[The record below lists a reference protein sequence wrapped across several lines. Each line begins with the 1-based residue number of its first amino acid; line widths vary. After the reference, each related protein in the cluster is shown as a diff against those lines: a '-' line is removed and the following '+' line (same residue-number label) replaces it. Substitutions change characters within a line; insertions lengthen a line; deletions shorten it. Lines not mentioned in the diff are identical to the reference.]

1 MYQKKV
7 LILQTKFET
16 MKIQFLGATRE
27 VTGSKHLITTDSG
40 HTILLDCGMYQG
52 KGMETDA
59 ANRDLGF
66 DPVKLDCVVLSH
78 AHIDHSGLIPYIVKM
93 GFKGDIYCTPATRD
107 LCSLML
113 TDTAF
118 IQEQDVR
125 MYNKKIDRQH
135 PHKEKGKKYFVEPL
149 YNQQDVNR
157 AMKHFVTYSY
167 DRRFR
172 LFDDV
177 LLTFTNSG
185 HMLGGAICS
194 LEIYEK
200 PTPNNVLR
208 TATGSPIEQSSSPV
222 KGGESNASFPSGEE
236 RGEAKVWKRLTY
248 TGDIGRL
255 HCHILP
261 PPQLFPQCDYL
272 ICESTYG
279 DRTHDEQMVTEEQL
293 LGIVEDT
300 CVYRKGQLLIPAFS
314 VGRTQEIVYV
324 LNQLFNDGRLP
335 QIPVYVDSP
344 MSTNATQIF
353 RMYPDEL
360 SDEVR
365 DTMQFDPD
373 PFGFNTLRYI
383 TDIRESKALNHKD
396 EPCIIISASGMLEA
410 GRIKHH
416 VANHISDPRCTI
428 LIVGYCEPTTLGA
441 RIQEPGLQWISIF
454 GLDRKIKAQIT
465 KIEGFSGHGDY
476 KEMIDYLTRSLQVE
490 QVRRTFIVHGNE
502 EAAEAYKGH
511 LGEAGFK
518 NVTVPQ
524 KGETVEL

>member
-1 MYQKKV
+1 
-7 LILQTKFET
+7 

-66 DPVKLDCVVLSH
+66 DPATLDCVVLSH

-107 LCSLML
+107 LCALML
-113 TDTAF
+113 ADTAF

-125 MYNKKIDRQH
+125 TYNKKIDKQN
-135 PHKEKGKKYFVEPL
+135 PHKEKGKKYKIEPL
-149 YNQQDVNR
+149 YDQKDVNK

-167 DRRFR
+167 ERRFR

-194 LEIYEK
+194 LEIYEEDK
-200 PTPNNVLR
+200 SFSERSERSFSDNGLSVEDGLSAKR
-208 TATGSPIEQSSSPV
+208 SV
-222 KGGESNASFPSGEE
+222 K
-236 RGEAKVWKRLTY
+236 RWKRLTY
-248 TGDIGRL
+248 TGDVGRL

-279 DRTHDEQMVTEEQL
+279 DRLHDEQMVTEEQL
-293 LGIVEDT
+293 LGVVEDT
-300 CVYRKGQLLIPAFS
+300 CVYRKGQLLIPSFS

-324 LNQLFNDGRLP
+324 LNQLYNDGRLP

-353 RMYPDEL
+353 RMYPEEL

-365 DTMQFDPD
+365 DTMRFDPD

-383 TDIRESKALNHKD
+383 TDINESKALNHKD
-396 EPCIIISASGMLEA
+396 EPSIIISASGMLEA

-428 LIVGYCEPTTLGA
+428 LIVGYCEPSTLGA
-441 RIQEPGLQWISIF
+441 RIQEPGLKWISIF
-454 GLDRKIKAQIT
+454 GLDRRIKAQIT

-476 KEMIDYLTRSLQVE
+476 REMIDYFTRSLDVKQVQ
-490 QVRRTFIVHGNE
+490 QVFVVHGDE
-502 EAAEAYKGH
+502 TAAETYKGH
-511 LGEAGFK
+511 LEDAGFK
-518 NVTVPQ
+518 QITVPQ
-524 KGETVEL
+524 KGETVIL

>member
-1 MYQKKV
+1 MMINVYFFIVAKKNRAKLLKNLHICKYFCNFV
-7 LILQTKFET
+7 PQIEIT
-16 MKIQFLGATRE
+16 MKIQFLGATGE

-66 DPVKLDCVVLSH
+66 DPKTLDCVVLSH
-78 AHIDHSGLIPYIVKM
+78 AHIDHSGLIPYIVKL

-125 MYNKKIDRQH
+125 TYNKKIDKQN
-135 PHKEKGKKYFVEPL
+135 PHKEKGKKYKVEPL
-149 YNQQDVNR
+149 YDQKDVNN

-194 LEIYEK
+194 LEIYEEDSA
-200 PTPNNVLR
+200 PNGYPSP
-208 TATGSPIEQSSSPV
+208 AT
-222 KGGESNASFPSGEE
+222 
-236 RGEAKVWKRLTY
+236 RRWKRLTY
-248 TGDIGRL
+248 TGDVGRL

-279 DRTHDEQMVTEEQL
+279 DKLHDEQMVTEDQL
-293 LGIVEDT
+293 LGVVEDT
-300 CVYRKGQLLIPAFS
+300 CVYRKGQLLIPSFS

-324 LNQLFNDGRLP
+324 LNQLYNDGRLP
-335 QIPVYVDSP
+335 HIPVYVDSP

-365 DTMQFDPD
+365 ETMQFDPD

-383 TDIRESKALNHKD
+383 TDINESKMLNHKD

-416 VANHISDPRCTI
+416 VASHISDPRCTI

-441 RIQEPGLQWISIF
+441 RIQQPGLQWISIF
-454 GLDRKIKAQIT
+454 GQDRRIKAQIT

-476 KEMIDYLTRSLQVE
+476 KEMIDYFTRSLDVKQV
-490 QVRRTFIVHGNE
+490 QRTFVVHGE
-502 EAAEAYKGH
+502 PQSAEAYKGH
-511 LGEAGFK
+511 LEDAGFK
-518 NVTVPQ
+518 QITVPH
-524 KGETVEL
+524 KGETVIL

>member
-1 MYQKKV
+1 
-7 LILQTKFET
+7 
-16 MKIQFLGATRE
+16 MKIQFLGAAEE
-27 VTGSKHLITTDSG
+27 VTGSKHLITTNNG

-66 DPVKLDCVVLSH
+66 DPAKLDCVILSH
-78 AHIDHSGLIPYIVKM
+78 AHIDHSGLIPYIVKK

-107 LCSLML
+107 LCALML
-113 TDTAF
+113 ADTAF

-125 MYNKKIDRQH
+125 TYNKKIDKQH
-135 PHKEKGKKYFVEPL
+135 PHKEKGKTYKIEPL

-157 AMKHFVTYSY
+157 AMKLFVTYGY

-194 LEIYEK
+194 LEIYEE
-200 PTPNNVLR
+200 T
-208 TATGSPIEQSSSPV
+208 SSQSSPRER
-222 KGGESNASFPSGEE
+222 GLLPSGET
-236 RGEAKVWKRLTY
+236 GKKSWKRLCY
-248 TGDIGRL
+248 TGDIGRK

-261 PPQLFPQCDYL
+261 SPQLFPQCDYL

-279 DRTHDEQMVTEEQL
+279 DRLHEEEEVTEEQL
-293 LGIVEDT
+293 LGVVEDT
-300 CVYRKGQLLIPAFS
+300 CVYRKGQLLIPSFS

-324 LNQLFNDGRLP
+324 PNRLYNDGRLP
-335 QIPVYVDSP
+335 HIPVYVDSP

-365 DTMQFDPD
+365 DTMRFDPD

-383 TDIRESKALNHKD
+383 TDIRDSKALNHKD

-416 VANHISDPRCTI
+416 VANHISDPRCTV

-441 RIQEPGLQWISIF
+441 RIQQPGLQWISIF

-476 KEMIDYLTRSLQVE
+476 QEMIDYLSRSLDVNLVQRVF
-490 QVRRTFIVHGNE
+490 VVHGE
-502 EAAEAYKGH
+502 QTAAETYKNH
-511 LGEAGFK
+511 LHDAGFR
-518 NVTVPQ
+518 NISVPE
-524 KGETVEL
+524 KGEIVEL

>member
-1 MYQKKV
+1 
-7 LILQTKFET
+7 

-66 DPVKLDCVVLSH
+66 DPAKLDCVVLSH
-78 AHIDHSGLIPYIVKM
+78 AHIDHSGLLPYIYKM
-93 GFKGDIYCTPATRD
+93 GFRGDIFCTPATRD
-107 LCSLML
+107 LCALML
-113 TDTAF
+113 ADTAF

-125 MYNKKIDRQH
+125 TYNKKIDKQH
-135 PHKEKGKKYFVEPL
+135 PHKEKGKKYFIEPL
-149 YNQQDVNR
+149 YNQHDVDKV
-157 AMKHFVTYSY
+157 MHHFVTYGY

-194 LEIYEK
+194 LEIYEEDCQQRIV
-200 PTPNNVLR
+200 N
-208 TATGSPIEQSSSPV
+208 SQQPV
-222 KGGESNASFPSGEE
+222 K
-236 RGEAKVWKRLTY
+236 RWKRVTY
-248 TGDIGRL
+248 TGDIGRK

-279 DRTHDEQMVTEEQL
+279 DRLHDEDLVTEEQL
-293 LGIVEDT
+293 LGVVDDT
-300 CVYRKGQLLIPAFS
+300 CVYRKGQLLIPSFS

-324 LNQLFNDGRLP
+324 LNQLYNDGRLP
-335 QIPVYVDSP
+335 HIPVYVDSP
-344 MSTNATQIF
+344 MSTNATHIF
-353 RMYPDEL
+353 RMYPEEL

-365 DTMQFDPD
+365 DTMRFDPD

-383 TDIRESKALNHKD
+383 TDIRESKALNYKE

-441 RIQEPGLQWISIF
+441 RIQQPGLQWISIF
-454 GLDRKIKAQIT
+454 GQDRRIKAQIT

-476 KEMIDYLTRSLQVE
+476 REMIDYLTRSLMVKQV
-490 QVRRTFIVHGNE
+490 QRTFIVHGDLS
-502 EAAEAYKGH
+502 AAEAYREH
-511 LGEAGFK
+511 LTEAGFS
-518 NVTVPQ
+518 NITIPE
-524 KGETVEL
+524 KGEIVEL

>member
-1 MYQKKV
+1 
-7 LILQTKFET
+7 
-16 MKIQFLGATRE
+16 MKIQFLGAARE

-66 DPVKLDCVVLSH
+66 DPAQLDCVVLSH
-78 AHIDHSGLIPYIVKM
+78 AHIDHSGLIPYIVKK
-93 GFKGDIYCTPATRD
+93 GFKGDVYCTHATRD

-113 TDTAF
+113 ADTAF

-125 MYNKKIDRQH
+125 TYNKKMDRQH
-135 PHKEKGKKYFVEPL
+135 PHKEKGSKYKIEPL
-149 YNQQDVNR
+149 YTQQDVQK
-157 AMKHFVTYSY
+157 AMRHFVTYSY

-185 HMLGGAICS
+185 HMLGSAVCS
-194 LEIYEK
+194 LEIYE
-200 PTPNNVLR
+200 
-208 TATGSPIEQSSSPV
+208 EDH
-222 KGGESNASFPSGEE
+222 GEK
-236 RGEAKVWKRLTY
+236 RWKRVTY
-248 TGDIGRL
+248 TGDVGRT
-255 HCHILP
+255 HSHILP
-261 PPQLFPQCDYL
+261 SPMLFPQCDYL

-279 DRTHDEQMVTEEQL
+279 DRLHDDPIVTEEQL
-293 LGIVEDT
+293 LGVVEDT
-300 CVYRKGQLLIPAFS
+300 CVYRKGQLLIPSFS

-324 LNQLFNDGRLP
+324 LNQLYNDGRLP
-335 QIPVYVDSP
+335 HIPVYVDSP

-416 VANHISDPRCTI
+416 VANHISDPRCTV
-428 LIVGYCEPTTLGA
+428 LLVGYCSPETLGA
-441 RIQEPGLQWISIF
+441 RIQEPGLKWISIF
-454 GLDRKIKAQIT
+454 GQDRRIKAQIT
-465 KIEGFSGHGDY
+465 KIEGFSGHGDW
-476 KEMIDYLTRSLQVE
+476 KEMIAYFTRSLQIENVKR
-490 QVRRTFIVHGNE
+490 VFVVHGE
-502 EAAEAYKGH
+502 LTAAETYKDH
-511 LGEAGFK
+511 LYEAGFR
-518 NVTVPQ
+518 NITVPE
-524 KGETVEL
+524 KGELVEL

>member
-1 MYQKKV
+1 
-7 LILQTKFET
+7 

-52 KGMETDA
+52 KGLETDA

-66 DPVKLDCVVLSH
+66 DPAKLDCVVLSH

-107 LCSLML
+107 LCALML
-113 TDTAF
+113 ADTAF

-125 MYNKKIDRQH
+125 TYNKKIDKQH
-135 PHKEKGKKYFVEPL
+135 PHKEKGKKYFIEPL
-149 YNQQDVNR
+149 YNQNDVNR
-157 AMKHFVTYSY
+157 AMKLFVTYSY

-194 LEIYEK
+194 LEVYE
-200 PTPNNVLR
+200 
-208 TATGSPIEQSSSPV
+208 
-222 KGGESNASFPSGEE
+222 ES
-236 RGEAKVWKRLTY
+236 RWKRVTY
-248 TGDIGRL
+248 TGDIGRK

-279 DRTHDEQMVTEEQL
+279 DRLHEEQLVTEEEL
-293 LGIVEDT
+293 LGVVDDT
-300 CVYRKGQLLIPAFS
+300 CVYRKGQLLIPSFS

-324 LNQLFNDGRLP
+324 LNRLYNDGRLP

-360 SDEVR
+360 SEEVQ
-365 DTMQFDPD
+365 DTLRFDPD

-383 TDIRESKALNHKD
+383 TDISESKALNHKD
-396 EPCIIISASGMLEA
+396 EPSIIISASGMLEA

-441 RIQEPGLQWISIF
+441 RIQQPGLQWISIF
-454 GLDRKIKAQIT
+454 GQDRKIKAQIT

-476 KEMIDYLTRSLQVE
+476 QEMIDYITRSLAVDQV
-490 QVRRTFIVHGNE
+490 QRVFVVHGE
-502 EAAEAYKGH
+502 ETAAETYKTH
-511 LGEAGFK
+511 LEEAGFK
-518 NVTVPQ
+518 CVEVPQ
-524 KGETVEL
+524 KGQTIEL